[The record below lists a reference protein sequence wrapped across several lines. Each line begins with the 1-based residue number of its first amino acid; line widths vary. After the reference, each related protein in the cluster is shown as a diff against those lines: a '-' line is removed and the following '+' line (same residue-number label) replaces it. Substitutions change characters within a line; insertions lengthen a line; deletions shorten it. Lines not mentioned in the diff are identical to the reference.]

1 MAYILLLKILC
12 GERGCL
18 TKICDKSEEL
28 MGYDDGHLSKKG
40 AAYVATQFSRDF
52 FIKIDTNN

>member
-12 GERGCL
+12 GELGCL
-18 TKICDKSEEL
+18 TIIGDKSKEL

-52 FIKIDTNN
+52 FYKN